1 MPSSKKDKHHI
12 KFLYVL
18 KPSKHMK
25 SVDISILTDDNSY
38 FEYTLELRT
47 DVMTKYVARRIR
59 SLFDSFLID
68 SRTDVVVNPLL
79 DEGHLVY

>member
-1 MPSSKKDKHHI
+1 
-12 KFLYVL
+12 
-18 KPSKHMK
+18 MK